1 MVECLCNG
9 IRSRTVKGAEQMTEF
24 LFGWLTKPQ
33 VMWSIIDEFMACIEI
48 FIAFILF
55 VLIVSYINE
64 FKNRRKKK

>member
-1 MVECLCNG
+1 
-9 IRSRTVKGAEQMTEF
+9 MTEF